1 MRFHKFVPALLI
13 FAAVSGAAA
22 GSVSF
27 TASDFPARQTASEPG
42 STLRFLKLDASG
54 TPPVLTLAEPLAGEF
69 TVPA

>member
-42 STLRFLKLDASG
+42 STLRFL
-54 TPPVLTLAEPLAGEF
+54 
-69 TVPA
+69 